1 MTMITKKGAAEVH
14 EGKYHDDSDSRTPTS
29 KPPTN
34 VMGNE
39 ENPPTRA
46 AARAG
51 TIVKDPTEGLRPV
64 NGPIRI
70 PASPAS
76 APPTVQ
82 LMAMILVGDHP
93 RADDAIE
100 FSALA
105 VVAMPNRVY
114 R

>member
-1 MTMITKKGAAEVH
+1 MMTKKGAAEVH
-14 EGKYHDDSDSRTPTS
+14 VGRYQDDSDSRMPTS
-29 KPPTN
+29 RPPRN
-34 VMGNE
+34 VMGKE
-39 ENPPTRA
+39 EKPPTRA

-51 TIVKDPTEGLRPV
+51 TTTKDPTEGLRPV

-76 APPTVQ
+76 APPMVQ
-82 LMAMILVGDHP
+82 LMAMILEGDHP
-93 RADDAIE
+93 SADDAIE

-105 VVAMPNRVY
+105 VVAMPKRVY

>member
-1 MTMITKKGAAEVH
+1 MITKKGAAEVH
-14 EGKYHDDSDSRTPTS
+14 VGKYQDDSDSRTPTS
-29 KPPTN
+29 RPPRN

-51 TIVKDPTEGLRPV
+51 MTVSAPMEGLRPV
-64 NGPIRI
+64 NGPMRI
-70 PASPAS
+70 PANPAS
-76 APPTVQ
+76 APPMVQ

-93 RADDAIE
+93 SADEAIE

-105 VVAMPNRVY
+105 VVAIPKRVY